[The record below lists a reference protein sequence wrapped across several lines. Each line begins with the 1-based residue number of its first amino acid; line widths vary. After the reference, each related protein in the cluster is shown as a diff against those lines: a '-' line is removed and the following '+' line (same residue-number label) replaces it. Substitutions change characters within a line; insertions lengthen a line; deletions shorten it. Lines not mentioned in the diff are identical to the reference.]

1 MSSFYPGTDL
11 GEPSFEALLK
21 EVGRRSGHTLEP
33 EQPQDRPDF
42 QFIPVADLKY
52 RPPEFVVED
61 LLEAETL
68 GLIFG
73 DPGCGKSFLAVDLAL
88 SVASG
93 TPFHGRAVKRGAVFF
108 IAGEGHNGLARRFAA
123 WSKARGTPLEG
134 VPMFK
139 SERAAQFLDGASAK
153 AVADAVE
160 ALAKHHGQPRLII
173 VDTLARNFGAGD
185 ENSTQAMSEFVAA
198 IDDLMARFPGS
209 SVLIVHH
216 SGHADKQRARGAMAL
231 PGALDQEFR
240 VEKDGPTMRLS
251 CTKMKD
257 AEPPADLYFSLE
269 PVELDGGA
277 TSAVLEASE
286 PPERTRQLTPAQRLA
301 RDTYTSAAVDPQCWK
316 AGIFQGVHVE
326 AWRNPFYAK
335 HTADSSGGK
344 RKAFQ
349 RAREDLVKLGYMTV
363 HDDVYTATD
372 ADLMA
377 AISSQRDMR
386 DIAGHSEN
394 VPVQKPETAGHTGH
408 TP

>member
-1 MSSFYPGTDL
+1 MSFYPGTD
-11 GEPSFEALLK
+11 PCTPNFEALLR
-21 EVGRRSGHTLEP
+21 EAGRGSSLAQEP

-61 LLEAETL
+61 LFETETL

-73 DPGCGKSFLAVDLAL
+73 DPGCGKSFLAVDLGL
-88 SVASG
+88 SVATG
-93 TPFHGRAVKRGAVFF
+93 APFHGRRTKAGPVFL

-123 WSKARGTPLEG
+123 WSKARGVPLAG
-134 VPMFK
+134 VPLFK

-160 ALAKHHGQPRLII
+160 ALAKHHGQPKLII

-185 ENSTQAMSEFVAA
+185 ENNTKDMSEFVSA

-216 SGHADKQRARGAMAL
+216 SGHAEKQRARGAMAL
-231 PGALDQEFR
+231 KGALDTEYR
-240 VEKDGPTMRLS
+240 VEKDGPIMRLTN
-251 CTKMKD
+251 TKMKD
-257 AEPPADLYFSLE
+257 APPPAALYFSLE
-269 PVELDGGA
+269 PVELDGEA
-277 TSAVLEASE
+277 TSAVLEPSE

-301 RDTYTSAAVDPQCWK
+301 LDTYTSAAVDPQCWK
-316 AGIFQGVHVE
+316 AGIFRGVHVD
-326 AWRNPFYAK
+326 AWRGPFYAK
-335 HTADSSGGK
+335 HTGDSADGK

-349 RAREDLVKLGYMTV
+349 RARADLVKLGHMTV
-363 HDDVYTATD
+363 HDDVYMAED
-372 ADLMA
+372 ADLKA
-377 AISSQRDMR
+377 AIISQRDMR

-394 VPVQKPETAGHTGH
+394 VPVQKPETAGHAGH